1 MKNDGLVHK
10 IGPIRGW
17 NRKNDGLVHKI
28 GLIRGWNRKNDGT
41 VHILTAFCGC
51 ELHAIV
57 M

>member
-10 IGPIRGW
+10 IGP
-17 NRKNDGLVHKI
+17 
-28 GLIRGWNRKNDGT
+28 IRGWNRKNDGT